1 MPSQQ
6 ALDAFVAMVLANK
19 HDEAIAT
26 FYTPDS
32 TMQENLDPPR
42 KGRDGNVS
50 RERAVMA
57 RAMGIHSALEGPI
70 FVAGDRVVLRWIFRF
85 DFADGTSIVMDEI
98 AKALARNEGPARN
111 RQEAGLGR
119 LVGFD
124 RKRLWEQVERS
135 KRLHCIPV
143 APVC

>member
-42 KGRDGNVS
+42 KGRDGNVA
-50 RERAVMA
+50 REKAVMA
-57 RAMGIHSALEGPI
+57 RATTIHSALEGPI

-85 DFADGTSIVMDEI
+85 DFADGTSITMDEI
-98 AKALARNEGPARN
+98 AYQRWDGDLIAEERFYYDPAQR
-111 RQEAGLGR
+111 
-119 LVGFD
+119 V
-124 RKRLWEQVERS
+124 RKER
-135 KRLHCIPV
+135 RP
-143 APVC
+143 

>member
-6 ALDAFVAMVLANK
+6 TLDAFTELVLSNQ

-42 KGRDGNVS
+42 KGRDANVA

-57 RAMGIHSALEGPI
+57 RATKIHSALDGPV
-70 FVAGDRVVLRWIFRF
+70 FVSGDRVVFHWIFRF
-85 DFADGTSIVMDEI
+85 DFADGTSITMDELAYQRWDGEQI
-98 AKALARNEGPARN
+98 AEERFYYDPAQRT
-111 RQEAGLGR
+111 RKLG
-119 LVGFD
+119 G
-124 RKRLWEQVERS
+124 
-135 KRLHCIPV
+135 
-143 APVC
+143 

>member
-6 ALDAFVAMVLANK
+6 ALDAFVAMVLSNK

-42 KGRDGNVS
+42 KGREGNVA
-50 RERAVMA
+50 RERAVMD
-57 RAMGIHSALEGPI
+57 RATKIDSVLEGPV
-70 FVAGDRVVLRWIFRF
+70 FVSGDRVVIRWIFRF

-98 AKALARNEGPARN
+98 AYQRWEGDLIA
-111 RQEAGLGR
+111 E
-119 LVGFD
+119 
-124 RKRLWEQVERS
+124 ERF
-135 KRLHCIPV
+135 
-143 APVC
+143 

>member
-6 ALDAFVAMVLANK
+6 ALDAFVAMVLSNK

-42 KGRDGNVS
+42 KGREGNVA
-50 RERAVMA
+50 RERAVMD
-57 RAMGIHSALEGPI
+57 RAAKIHSALEGPV
-70 FVAGDRVVLRWIFRF
+70 FVSGDRVVIRWLFRF

-98 AKALARNEGPARN
+98 AYQRWEGDLIAEERFYYDTAQRAR
-111 RQEAGLGR
+111 
-119 LVGFD
+119 
-124 RKRLWEQVERS
+124 KER
-135 KRLHCIPV
+135 P
-143 APVC
+143 

>member
-6 ALDAFVAMVLANK
+6 ALDAFVAMVLSNR

-42 KGRDGNVS
+42 KGRDANVA

-57 RAMGIHSALEGPI
+57 RASKIHSALEGPI
-70 FVAGDRVVLRWIFRF
+70 FVSGDRVVIRWIFRF
-85 DFADGTSIVMDEI
+85 DFADGATITMDELAYQRWDGDRI
-98 AKALARNEGPARN
+98 AEERFYYDPAQRT
-111 RQEAGLGR
+111 
-119 LVGFD
+119 
-124 RKRLWEQVERS
+124 RKEPR
-135 KRLHCIPV
+135 P
-143 APVC
+143 

>member
-42 KGRDGNVS
+42 KGRDGNVA

-57 RAMGIHSALEGPI
+57 RANRIHSALEGPI
-70 FVAGDRVVLRWIFRF
+70 FVSGDRVVLRWIFRF

-98 AKALARNEGPARN
+98 AYQRWEGDLIAEERFYYDPAQRAR
-111 RQEAGLGR
+111 
-119 LVGFD
+119 
-124 RKRLWEQVERS
+124 KER
-135 KRLHCIPV
+135 P
-143 APVC
+143 

>member
-6 ALDAFVAMVLANK
+6 ALDAFVAMVLSNK

-42 KGRDGNVS
+42 KGREGNVA
-50 RERAVMA
+50 RERAVMD
-57 RAMGIHSALEGPI
+57 RAAKIHSALEGPV
-70 FVAGDRVVLRWIFRF
+70 FVSGDRVVIRWLFRF

-98 AKALARNEGPARN
+98 AYQRWEGDLIAEERFYYDPAQRAR
-111 RQEAGLGR
+111 
-119 LVGFD
+119 
-124 RKRLWEQVERS
+124 KER
-135 KRLHCIPV
+135 P
-143 APVC
+143 